1 MTVKNQKS
9 WATVLFPPE
18 ILTRSRK
25 MLMHIYK
32 HLSSP
37 HVMLVQVFRGISLGE
52 TLRCKIIITIT
63 FTIIIIKPND
73 VEVKW
78 PNK

>member
-1 MTVKNQKS
+1 
-9 WATVLFPPE
+9 
-18 ILTRSRK
+18 